1 MATASFPSMGTTSVV
16 GLASID
22 KFIPEMW
29 SDEIIAAYKGNLVL
43 GNLVSRMSHNGKKG
57 DVIHI
62 PAPYRGSAY
71 AKAPATGVTIQANVE
86 TETTVTINRHWE
98 YTRLIEDIASL
109 QALGSARQFY
119 TDDAGYA
126 LASRVD
132 RDIWG
137 QTHYLNAGNTT
148 PSSSNLFETAVI
160 GSDGSTAFSGGSG
173 GGNGA
178 ALTDLGI
185 RNMIKTLDDNDVPLT
200 ERFMVIPPVEK
211 KSLMG
216 IARFTEQ
223 AFVGEAG
230 MGNTIRNGL
239 IADLYGVNIYVSS
252 QCPWIHVESTTTN
265 TQIANFSGTTLAA
278 SATSDAAFGSLTVD
292 FTSKTDTK
300 WRVGVLMHRSALVF
314 VEQMGVRTQTQYKQE
329 YLADLMTADTV
340 YGVGRLRDGNVA
352 NTSTAGLAFVVAS

>member
-1 MATASFPSMGTTSVV
+1 MATSIYPSVSASVNQAD
-16 GLASID
+16 LD

-29 SDEIIAAYKGNLVL
+29 SDEIVAAYKANLVM

-62 PAPYRGSAY
+62 PAPYRGSAS
-71 AKAPATGVTIQANVE
+71 AKTSEQGVTIQSSTE

-98 YTRLIEDIASL
+98 YSRLIEDIASL

-126 LASRVD
+126 LAQRVD

-148 PSSSNLFETAVI
+148 PSNTNLYETAVI
-160 GSDGSTAFSGGSG
+160 GSDGSTAFSGAS

-185 RNMIKTLDDNDVPLT
+185 RNMIKTLDDNDVPMT

-252 QCPWIHVESTTTN
+252 QCPWLHVDATDGQ
-265 TQIANFSGTTLAA
+265 QIANFSSTSLTNAG
-278 SATSDAAFGSLTVD
+278 ATSGDSAWGSISQT
-292 FTSKTDTK
+292 FTGHTDTR

-314 VEQMGVRTQTQYKQE
+314 VEQMAIRSQTQYKQE

-352 NTSTAGLAFVVAS
+352 NSSTAGIAFVVAS

>member
-1 MATASFPSMGTTSVV
+1 MSTWPSVSDSVNQTTLAT
-16 GLASID
+16 
-22 KFIPEMW
+22 FIPEMW
-29 SDEIIAAYKGNLVL
+29 SDEIVASYKQNLVM
-43 GNLVSRMSHNGKKG
+43 GNLVSKMSHNGRKG
-57 DVIHI
+57 DIVRI
-62 PAPYRGSAY
+62 PAPYRGSAS
-71 AKAPATGVTIQANVE
+71 KKVSETGVVLQASTE
-86 TETTVTINRHWE
+86 TEATVSINRHWE
-98 YTRLIEDIASL
+98 YSRLIEDIASL

-137 QTHYLNAGNTT
+137 QTHYLNTGNTT
-148 PSSSNLFETAVI
+148 PSTTNLFEKAVI
-160 GSDGSTAFSGGSG
+160 GSDGSTNFSGAS

-252 QCPWIHVESTTTN
+252 NCPWIHCGLTSS
-265 TQIANFSGTTLAA
+265 TQIANFSGTTLSGAA
-278 SATSDAAFGSLTVD
+278 EAGDDAFGYATTID
-292 FTSKTDTK
+292 FSGGNTDTK
-300 WRVGVLMHRSALVF
+300 WRVGVMMHRSALVF
-314 VEQMGVRTQTQYKQE
+314 IEQMSVRAQTQYKQE
-329 YLADLMTADTV
+329 FLADLMTADTV

>member
-1 MATASFPSMGTTSVV
+1 MASSSYPTVSASVNLTD
-16 GLASID
+16 ID

-29 SDEIIAAYKGNLVL
+29 SDEIVAAYKQNLVM
-43 GNLVSRMSHNGKKG
+43 GNLVSRMSHTGKKG

-71 AKAPATGVTIQANVE
+71 AKASETGVTIQSFTE
-86 TETTVTINRHWE
+86 TETTVSINRHWE
-98 YTRLIEDIASL
+98 YSRLIEDIASL

-185 RNMIKTLDDNDVPLT
+185 RNMIKTLDDNDVPMT

-252 QCPWIHVESTTTN
+252 NCPWIHVESTTTN

-314 VEQMGVRTQTQYKQE
+314 VERMGIRTQTQYKQE